1 MNKGVVSL
9 KFIQQYDESDCGPA
23 CLAMLAHYYGK
34 KTLLSRIRE
43 WTKTDKEGTSL
54 YGIIEGG
61 KHLGINITG
70 VKAENTSDIDNSEL
84 PMIAHIINDQGYMHF
99 VIIEKKTKNNLHIID
114 PAKGKEKIKFMEFE
128 KKWTGI
134 LMLVQNDNS
143 YGYDDNVPSKSK
155 VFITILKNNK
165 GIITNI
171 FLLSLFINLLGIT
184 GAFYF
189 KYLVD
194 AIIPSRILENLHII
208 SIAVLFIYLLNA
220 FISLIRYQ
228 VSLNLSLKIDLNFM
242 KDYYY
247 HVLNLPVKFYET
259 RKSGEILSRFSDLSH
274 IREALS
280 SVTITLLVDT
290 LMVIVGGTILFIQSP
305 FLFYITLLL
314 IPIYLT
320 IGLSF
325 RRFLKKYNREVM
337 EEDATLSAY
346 LIESFSGY
354 QVIKSFGSEN
364 EVFKKGVHYFK
375 NLISKLYKL
384 SLFTNIQLTINSFM
398 KMTTT
403 LVIFWI
409 GSSLVIKNE
418 LTLGELLTFNAL
430 VIYYIDPIER
440 LINLQPQIQSALV
453 ATQRYL
459 DITDIQTE
467 DGEKLQYNPKF
478 LNQLEIHNLSFQ
490 YNFTDTTLK
499 NINMIIPKNHKV
511 AIIGE
516 SGSGKS
522 TIAKLI
528 DSFYKDY
535 EGQIKIDNTSIR
547 DISKKSL
554 RSMISFVTQN
564 NFIFGATIRENL
576 TIGLNRNISD
586 EEIYNACKIVCAND
600 FIDSLP
606 QKLDTQLHNGGANLS
621 GGQLQRIALARA
633 IIKDSDILLLDE
645 ATSSLDS
652 STEKMILENI
662 ETKISNKTI
671 ILITHKLNN
680 VKNANNIYFLKHGEV
695 IEQGSHDTLIES
707 KGEYYKLWK
716 NQF

>member
-1 MNKGVVSL
+1 M
-9 KFIQQYDESDCGPA
+9 
-23 CLAMLAHYYGK
+23 
-34 KTLLSRIRE
+34 
-43 WTKTDKEGTSL
+43 
-54 YGIIEGG
+54 
-61 KHLGINITG
+61 
-70 VKAENTSDIDNSEL
+70 
-84 PMIAHIINDQGYMHF
+84 
-99 VIIEKKTKNNLHIID
+99 HIID

-467 DGEKLQYNPKF
+467 DDEKLQYNPKF